1 MKRRLRSPL
10 ARSAKLALLVLAAT
24 AVLATGCEPRHIQ
37 AYTPRQRLYDPD
49 EYAAESAAAT
59 VPGSLWNESA
69 PSLFEDLRAARLG
82 DILTV
87 EIDEES
93 RGTGDAKTKLS
104 KQSGMDAG
112 IMNFF
117 GLVSAVTRKYPELNP
132 DALIQLMSKSDFAGS
147 GTTSR
152 NGKLEGRIAVRV
164 RKVLP
169 NGDLFVEGHKVILLN
184 EEELHFYVSGVI
196 RPSDVQPDNS
206 VRSSL
211 IADAQVEF
219 SGRGAVT
226 DQQSRGW
233 LHKIV
238 DRYSPI

>member
-1 MKRRLRSPL
+1 MCT
-10 ARSAKLALLVLAAT
+10 VVAT
-24 AVLATGCEPRHIQ
+24 TLWTGCEPRHIQ
-37 AYTPRQRLYDPD
+37 PYTPRQRMYNPG
-49 EYAAESAAAT
+49 EYAASTADTKA
-59 VPGSLWNESA
+59 PGSLWNGAS

-87 EIDEES
+87 QINEES
-93 RGTGDAKTKLS
+93 RGTGDAKTRLS
-104 KQSGMDAG
+104 KESDVDSG

-117 GLVSAVTRKYPELNP
+117 GLISAITRKYPELSP
-132 DALIQLMSKSDFAGS
+132 DAMIQLMSKSGFS
-147 GTTSR
+147 GEGATSR
-152 NGKLEGRIAVRV
+152 TGKLEGRIAVHV

-196 RPSDVQPDNS
+196 RASDVQPDNS
-206 VRSSL
+206 VLSSL

-226 DQQSRGW
+226 DQQGRGW
-233 LHKIV
+233 LHTLVNKF
-238 DRYSPI
+238 SPI